1 MNEWMHEW
9 MNLNSGGMDLSLDF
23 KTVGGPTV
31 Y

>member
-9 MNLNSGGMDLSLDF
+9 MNLNSGGRDPPLDF
-23 KTVGGPTV
+23 KTVGEPTV